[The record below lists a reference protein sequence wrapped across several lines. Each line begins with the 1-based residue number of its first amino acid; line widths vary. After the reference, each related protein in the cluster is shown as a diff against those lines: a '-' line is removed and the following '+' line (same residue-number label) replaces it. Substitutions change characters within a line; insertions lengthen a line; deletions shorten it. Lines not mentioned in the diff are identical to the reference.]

1 MPEPKLPH
9 IFLSDPPQQFD
20 YTSNSSGGR
29 SPNVMARS
37 RADHS
42 AYIRRKLNEAWELAK
57 AQSEQRTAVALS
69 VKSGTYLEFEGAPG
83 FDLDTKRLENR
94 PAKIRLL
101 NVRKERRLEGRE
113 EVTKATVYI
122 PAGKESFFMKKVNEY
137 AQKTTRPDSDTPKNA
152 SLINSIEDIRLA
164 VVESFWQDSPSL
176 MPRQSEKVWCEVWLR
191 GDEEVIEAKFREL
204 AQGVDLTVQAGVL
217 RFPER
222 TVVLV
227 KSDNA
232 QLAEL
237 IDVCEFLA
245 EFRRAKET
253 GRFFLDLKNVEQTE
267 WVISLLE
274 RLEVDESSLVAISV
288 LDTGANNGHP
298 LLSPILVDNDC
309 HTFSPNW
316 GTYDHD
322 GHGTLMCGLAGYGDL
337 QQALE
342 TSDPVSVPYHLESVK
357 ILPPQGNND
366 KDLYGFITKQSVSYV
381 EIEAPESIHLYCMA
395 VTSEDTRDRG
405 RPTSWSAAIDS
416 ISSGYED
423 SIKRLLIVSAGNV
436 VGASEWRRY
445 PESNYTNSV
454 HDPAQSWNALSVGA
468 YTEKTTITE
477 SDLSDYTAIAP
488 AGGLSPFSTTSLTWE
503 RKKWPCKPD
512 IVLEGGNIAC
522 DPSGFPTECKDL
534 SLLSTSHKHTLHQFD
549 WINMTSAA
557 TAQASAM
564 AAQIQSHY
572 PDAWPETIRALMVH
586 SAQWTPEMEA
596 ALVPSE
602 SKTNRTNLL
611 RACGYGVPN
620 LGVALNCAANRL
632 TLVAEKT
639 IRPFDK
645 KIRGSGYRTR
655 DMHLH
660 ELPWPRDILL
670 SLGEVEVSMRIT
682 LSYFIE
688 PGPGEIGWKDRY
700 RYASHAFRFDLIN
713 IGETNEQFKK
723 RLSKAAREEGE
734 KAETKSGSERWLI
747 GPEGRNLGSLHSDI
761 WKGTAAD
768 LAACNVVGITPV
780 IGWWRERAWL
790 NRWNRVA
797 RYSLVVSLHTPEEV
811 VDQKIDIYTP
821 IATRIGVPVEIWA
834 E

>member
-9 IFLSDPPQQFD
+9 IFLSDTPERFD

-29 SPNVMARS
+29 SPNVMGRS

-42 AYIRRKLNEAWELAK
+42 AYVRRKLNEAWESAK
-57 AQSEQRTAVALS
+57 AQDEQRTAVSMS

-83 FDLDTKRLENR
+83 FDLNTKSLENR

-101 NVRKERRLEGRE
+101 NVRKETRLGVEGE
-113 EVTKATVYI
+113 ITKATVYI

-137 AQKTTRPDSDTPKNA
+137 AEETTKPGSDTPKNA
-152 SLINSIEDIRLA
+152 PLINSIENIRLA
-164 VVESFWQDSPSL
+164 VVESFWQDSPL
-176 MPRQSEKVWCEVWLR
+176 LIPRGDEKVWCEVWLR
-191 GDEEVIEAKFREL
+191 GDQDEVETKFREL
-204 AQGVDLTVQAGVL
+204 AQSMELTVQDGVL

-227 KSDNA
+227 KANNA

-253 GRFFLDLKNVEQTE
+253 GSFFLDLDNVEQAE
-267 WVISLLE
+267 WVTSLLE
-274 RLEVDESSLVAISV
+274 RLEVDSSSPVALSV

-298 LLSPILVDNDC
+298 LLNPILSDNDC
-309 HTFSPNW
+309 HTFIPDW
-316 GTYDHD
+316 GTHDHD
-322 GHGTLMCGLAGYGDL
+322 GHGTLMCGLAGYGNL

-342 TSDPVSVPYHLESVK
+342 TSDPVNVPYRLESVK
-357 ILPPQGNND
+357 ILPPQGSND

-381 EIEAPESIHLYCMA
+381 EIESPESTHLHCMA
-395 VTSEDTRDRG
+395 VTSEDTRDMG

-423 SIKRLLIVSAGNV
+423 DTKRLVIVSAGNV
-436 VGASEWRRY
+436 VGGDEWRRY
-445 PESNYTNSV
+445 PDSNYTNSV

-477 SDLSDYTAIAP
+477 ADLAGYEALAP
-488 AGGLSPFSTTSLTWE
+488 AGGLSPFSTTSLSWE

-512 IVLEGGNIAC
+512 IVMEGGNIAC
-522 DPSGFPTECKDL
+522 DSSGFPTECKDL
-534 SLLSTSHKHTLHQFD
+534 SLLSTSHEHTRHQFD

-557 TAQASAM
+557 TAQAGAM
-564 AAQIQSHY
+564 AAQIQSYY
-572 PDAWPETIRALMVH
+572 PDAWPETVRALMVH

-596 ALVPSE
+596 ALVPTE

-611 RACGYGVPN
+611 RTCGYGVPN
-620 LGVALNCAANRL
+620 LYDALNCAANRL
-632 TLVAEKT
+632 TLVAEET
-639 IRPFDK
+639 IRPFDRK
-645 KIRGSGYRTR
+645 TRGSGFRTR
-655 DMHLH
+655 DMHMH
-660 ELPWPRDILL
+660 ELPWPKDILL

-713 IGETNEQFKK
+713 MGESHEQFKK

-747 GPEGRNLGSLHSDI
+747 GSDGRNLGSIHSDI
-761 WKGTAAD
+761 WRGTAAD
-768 LAACNVVGITPV
+768 LAACNVIGITPV

-821 IATRIGVPVEIWA
+821 IATQVGVPVEI
-834 E
+834 EIG